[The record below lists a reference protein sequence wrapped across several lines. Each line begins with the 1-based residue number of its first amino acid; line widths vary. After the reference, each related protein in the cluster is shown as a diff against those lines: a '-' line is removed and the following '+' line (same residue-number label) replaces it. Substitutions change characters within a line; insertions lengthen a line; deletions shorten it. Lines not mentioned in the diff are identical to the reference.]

1 MPVAIPH
8 EVVHIPSA
16 GGAWSRRL
24 VPTQKGARVVAAQWC
39 ADGGTSLL
47 LRDGIPVEA
56 WALPVVPAGP
66 RRGRPYHGP
75 QRREPHDGEVLA
87 VFARLIEELA
97 EGEVEAAQAHH
108 RELNADLADWL
119 DYISPERAHLLRY
132 ALGKQVLR
140 DEYEAAVRRLSG
152 CRGDDAAG

>member
-1 MPVAIPH
+1 MSLPH

-16 GGAWSRRL
+16 GGAWSRRF
-24 VPTQKGARVVAAQWC
+24 VPTQKGARVVAAEWC
-39 ADGGTSLL
+39 AEGGTSLL

-56 WALPVVPAGP
+56 WSMPVVPAGA
-66 RRGRPYHGP
+66 RRGRRFNGP

-87 VFARLIEELA
+87 VFGRLLEDLA
-97 EGEVEAAQAHH
+97 EGEVEASHAHH
-108 RELNADLADWL
+108 RPVNVDLADWV

-140 DEYEAAVRRLSG
+140 DEYEVLVRRLSG
-152 CRGDDAAG
+152 SRPEVEAG

>member
-1 MPVAIPH
+1 MPPSIPH
-8 EVVHIPSA
+8 EVVHLPSA

-56 WALPVVPAGP
+56 WSLPVVPAGP
-66 RRGRPYHGP
+66 RRGRPYYGP
-75 QRREPHDGEVLA
+75 QRRDPHDGEVLT
-87 VFARLIEELA
+87 VFGRLIEELA
-97 EGEVEAAQAHH
+97 EGEVEAAVAHH
-108 RELNADLADWL
+108 RAINVDLADWL
-119 DYISPERAHLLRY
+119 HYISPERAHLLRY
-132 ALGKQVLR
+132 ALDKQVLR

-152 CRGDDAAG
+152 CSADDAAG